1 MRAQALQKLCSAVC
15 SPPVNTSVIAASPTA
30 ASEGRLCPY
39 VSELL
44 WAFPKQGRLG
54 HRTSPMLSPTRGKG
68 AGRSRRGLSRC
79 GSALWR

>member
-15 SPPVNTSVIAASPTA
+15 SPPVKTSVIAASPTA

-44 WAFPKQGRLG
+44 WAFPK
-54 HRTSPMLSPTRGKG
+54 
-68 AGRSRRGLSRC
+68 
-79 GSALWR
+79 